1 MNTNQKSRSSDW
13 LSLVCGAIGIFGCLS
28 VIVADLIGII
38 VVENHN
44 PISETI
50 SALAITKSAWIQDL
64 GLDLYAIA
72 MFACAIGLF
81 KWNLGD
87 WRWKTSSVLLVLLG
101 IDVILIAEHN
111 QYAGREGIGAS
122 IHIQCVYA
130 LAVLF
135 AIMTLLLSFGLRRVG
150 RNWYRYSMGT
160 AIIWTVLAPIF
171 FFVPTNIDGAYER
184 FISLI
189 TISWVA
195 AISWLLIKKGQ
206 GKLSKKISI

>member
-1 MNTNQKSRSSDW
+1 MNEKTE
-13 LSLVCGAIGIFGCLS
+13 LSGSPLFKICGVIGIIGC
-28 VIVADLIGII
+28 IAAIATDIIGII
-38 VVENHN
+38 VVKDHN

-50 SALAITKSAWIQDL
+50 SSLAIEKSAWIQDT
-64 GLDLYAIA
+64 GLDFYAAGMIA
-72 MFACAIGLF
+72 CGIGLYVL
-81 KWNLGD
+81 NLEGL
-87 WRWKTSSVLLVLLG
+87 RWKIGTVLLGLLG

-111 QYAGREGIGAS
+111 QYAGREGVGAS

-135 AIMTLLLSFGLRRVG
+135 AAITLLLSFGLRRAG
-150 RNWYRYSMGT
+150 RNWYRYSLCT
-160 AIIWTVLAPIF
+160 AIVWTVLAPIF

-195 AISWLLIKKGQ
+195 AMSWLLIRTGQ
-206 GKLSKKISI
+206 GKLSFTPK

>member
-1 MNTNQKSRSSDW
+1 MNQRSSNK
-13 LSLVCGAIGIFGCLS
+13 LALICGIIGIFGCIS
-28 VIVADLIGII
+28 VILADIIGII
-38 VVENHN
+38 VVEEHN

-64 GLDLYAIA
+64 GLDLYAVA
-72 MFACAIGLF
+72 MFACALGLF
-81 KWNLGD
+81 QWNLGG
-87 WRWKTSSVLLVLLG
+87 RKWKIASVLLVLLG
-101 IDVILIAEHN
+101 IDIILIAEHN

-135 AIMTLLLSFGLRRVG
+135 AAITLLLSFDLRRIG

-160 AIIWTVLAPIF
+160 ALIWIVLAPIF
-171 FFVPTNIDGAYER
+171 FFVPDNINGAYER

-189 TISWVA
+189 TIAWVA
-195 AISWLLIKKGQ
+195 AISWLLIKRGK
-206 GKLSKKISI
+206 GKLAQKISTN

>member
-1 MNTNQKSRSSDW
+1 MNQRSSNK
-13 LSLVCGAIGIFGCLS
+13 LALICGIIGIFGCIS
-28 VIVADLIGII
+28 VILADIIGII
-38 VVENHN
+38 VVEEHN

-64 GLDLYAIA
+64 GLDLYAVA
-72 MFACAIGLF
+72 MFACALGLF
-81 KWNLGD
+81 QWNLGG
-87 WRWKTSSVLLVLLG
+87 RKWKIASVLLVLLG
-101 IDVILIAEHN
+101 IDIILIAEHN

-135 AIMTLLLSFGLRRVG
+135 AAITLLLSFDLRRIG

-160 AIIWTVLAPIF
+160 ALVWIVLAPIF
-171 FFVPTNIDGAYER
+171 FFVPNNINGAYER

-189 TISWVA
+189 TIAWVA
-195 AISWLLIKKGQ
+195 AISWLLIKRGK
-206 GKLSKKISI
+206 GKLANKISTN

>member
-1 MNTNQKSRSSDW
+1 MTRSKSSNK
-13 LSLVCGAIGIFGCLS
+13 LSLVCGIVGIFGCLS
-28 VIVADLIGII
+28 VIIADIIGII
-38 VVENHN
+38 VVEKHN

-64 GLDLYAIA
+64 GLDLYAVA
-72 MFACAIGLF
+72 MFACAIGLYQ
-81 KWNLGD
+81 WNLGGL
-87 WRWKTSSVLLVLLG
+87 RWKIASILLGLLG
-101 IDVILIAEHN
+101 IDIILIAEHN

-135 AIMTLLLSFGLRRVG
+135 AAITFLASFSLRRVG

-160 AIIWTVLAPIF
+160 ALVWVVLAPIF
-171 FFVPTNIDGAYER
+171 FFVPTSINGAYER

-195 AISWLLIKKGQ
+195 AISWLLIRRGQ
-206 GKLSKKISI
+206 GKLTNKISVN

>member
-1 MNTNQKSRSSDW
+1 MDTKKSSSNK
-13 LSLVCGAIGIFGCLS
+13 LSLVCGIIGIFGCIS
-28 VIVADLIGII
+28 VIVADIIGII
-38 VVENHN
+38 VVEKHN

-64 GLDLYAIA
+64 GLDFYAAAAI
-72 MFACAIGLF
+72 ACAIGLYA
-81 KWNLGD
+81 WNLEGM
-87 WRWKTSSVLLVLLG
+87 RWKIAAILLG
-101 IDVILIAEHN
+101 LLGVDIILIAEHN
-111 QYAGREGIGAS
+111 QYAGRPGVGAA
-122 IHIQCVYA
+122 IHIYCVYA

-135 AIMTLLLSFGLRRVG
+135 ALVTLLFSFGLRKVG

-160 AIIWTVLAPIF
+160 AIVWTVLAPIF

-195 AISWLLIKKGQ
+195 AISWLLIKKGRGQ
-206 GKLSKKISI
+206 LPNKPSVD

>member
-1 MNTNQKSRSSDW
+1 MNQRSSNK
-13 LSLVCGAIGIFGCLS
+13 LALICGIIGIFGCIS
-28 VIVADLIGII
+28 VILADIIGII
-38 VVENHN
+38 VVEEHN

-64 GLDLYAIA
+64 GLDLYAVA
-72 MFACAIGLF
+72 MFACALGLF
-81 KWNLGD
+81 QWNLGG
-87 WRWKTSSVLLVLLG
+87 RKWKIASVLLVLLG
-101 IDVILIAEHN
+101 IDIILIAEHN

-135 AIMTLLLSFGLRRVG
+135 AAITLLLSFDLRRIG

-160 AIIWTVLAPIF
+160 ALVWIVLAPIF
-171 FFVPTNIDGAYER
+171 FFVPNNINGAYER

-189 TISWVA
+189 TIAWVA
-195 AISWLLIKKGQ
+195 AISWLLIKRGK
-206 GKLSKKISI
+206 GKLAQKISTN

>member
-1 MNTNQKSRSSDW
+1 MNQSKS
-13 LSLVCGAIGIFGCLS
+13 LNKLFIVCGIIGIFGCIS
-28 VIVADLIGII
+28 VVIADIIGII
-38 VVENHN
+38 IVENHN

-64 GLDLYAIA
+64 GLDLYAVA
-72 MFACAIGLF
+72 MFACAIGLYQ
-81 KWNLGD
+81 WNLGGL
-87 WRWKTSSVLLVLLG
+87 RWKIASVLLGLLG
-101 IDVILIAEHN
+101 IDIILIAEHN

-135 AIMTLLLSFGLRRVG
+135 AAITFLASFGLRRVG

-160 AIIWTVLAPIF
+160 AIIWTVLAPF
-171 FFVPTNIDGAYER
+171 FFIVPTNINGAYER

-195 AISWLLIKKGQ
+195 AISWLLIKRGQ
-206 GKLSKKISI
+206 GKLTEKR

>member
-1 MNTNQKSRSSDW
+1 MNQRSSNK
-13 LSLVCGAIGIFGCLS
+13 LALICGIIGIFGCIS
-28 VIVADLIGII
+28 VILADIIGII
-38 VVENHN
+38 VVEEHN

-64 GLDLYAIA
+64 GLDLYAVA
-72 MFACAIGLF
+72 MFACALGLF
-81 KWNLGD
+81 QWNLGG
-87 WRWKTSSVLLVLLG
+87 RKWKIASVLLVLLG
-101 IDVILIAEHN
+101 IDIILIAEHN

-135 AIMTLLLSFGLRRVG
+135 AAITLLLSFDLRRIG

-160 AIIWTVLAPIF
+160 ALVWIVLAPIF
-171 FFVPTNIDGAYER
+171 FFVPNNINGAYER

-189 TISWVA
+189 TIAWVA
-195 AISWLLIKKGQ
+195 AISWLLIKRGQ
-206 GKLSKKISI
+206 GKLANKISTN